1 MRFAAK
7 IKEKIISIKEKAVFL
22 LLLSQ
27 TLMYTNTA
35 HAQSGP
41 FSPTDG
47 DLSVKMLGKLFGG
60 LVGGGSD
67 PLKDLIT
74 TFNGAILAVGGI
86 LVAYTIFAGTIGTA
100 HEGQMLGKKFSS
112 VWIPIRTA
120 VGAALV
126 VPINGY
132 CAMQM
137 IVMWLIMQ
145 GIGLADTVWSAAV
158 NGNAIM
164 NGTITAFSAPP
175 AISELAVTMLNA
187 SVCTVAAQKNSSE
200 VLGNSD
206 NWGKEVKTTDG
217 VNEIVYGN
225 QSRRGMNNACGTV
238 QLLDEGSKSTGIGN
252 FGDFKNVQGNMK
264 GSSNTTNFIKIQNDA
279 AKAMADS
286 LHSAAQNLVAVNT
299 LGTVN
304 GIASKMVV
312 SVEQNYSSSILK
324 NAVRTYNETIKNAMT
339 NYFANDKDANV
350 LKNMTE
356 EGWIMAGA
364 WFIKQGN
371 VMSQANVGLTSIPTA
386 SSATSLRFGP
396 EFKEVNSVMNNFK
409 GVITF
414 EDSRGTSISKQ
425 NTLDSEDSDGWTA
438 RLGKMLGGFVT
449 GIDIDNLAEQTNVHP
464 IIQMKQ
470 MGDKMITGSIS
481 GITISIAL
489 AATIGAAG
497 GNVVADKFGGGTAAL
512 SAALLVAPVV
522 FTCFAATMSL
532 GFFMSYYIPMLP
544 FLIWLGCLVG
554 WFILVVEAIIAAPLW
569 AVMHLH
575 PNGDDVTGRGGQGYM
590 LVLGLLVRPTL
601 MIFGLI
607 CALILSGVI
616 GQFINSLFY
625 DVFVM
630 SRMGEKLSFFS
641 IIFAYIIYTAM
652 MLEFVKKMFAVIH
665 IIPDQLL
672 RWMGGGSEQL
682 GQYAG
687 ALTQG
692 TEGQFMKAG
701 AGLGYIGNQGT
712 NAGMQA
718 LQKGHMSKL
727 QREQTAN
734 DNRIA
739 NERQTSEA
747 SQAAGLTVD
756 QASALAGAESQM
768 LNAQDPG
775 GKAGAGFTAA
785 RAAQAMSAARQ
796 PLEMAGATP
805 AQLAKFNAT
814 VASAE
819 GGSLSDKIAS
829 AQSDFYDDKFG
840 AGAGQM
846 IMGAG
851 GGDTNRQATAAD
863 KLADAQASMAG
874 NPGQFKKF
882 ISDVN
887 TAVNQGTS
895 GNFNNSN
902 AASTLA
908 NYKSSH
914 GLQFDDSQAG
924 SPNAPA
930 SNYAAAI
937 NAMSHAYNVNSGP
950 SDSQD
955 SSMDSSVKPLSR
967 DDSPGLPSVSEPPK
981 PMD

>member
-1 MRFAAK
+1 MF
-7 IKEKIISIKEKAVFL
+7 
-22 LLLSQ
+22 
-27 TLMYTNTA
+27 TNTA

-41 FSPTDG
+41 FSPSEG
-47 DLSVKMLGKLFGG
+47 DLSVKILGKLFGG
-60 LVGGGSD
+60 LVGGGAD
-67 PLKDLIT
+67 PLKDLIS
-74 TFNGAILAVGGI
+74 TFNGAVLAVGGI
-86 LVAYTIFAGTIGTA
+86 LIAYTIFAGTIGTA

-112 VWIPIRTA
+112 VWIPIRTT

-126 VPINGY
+126 VPIDGY

-137 IVMWLIMQ
+137 LVMWLVMQ

-187 SVCTVAAQKNSSE
+187 SICTVAAQKNNNE

-206 NWGKEVKTTDG
+206 NWGKEVKTADG
-217 VNEIVYGN
+217 FSEIVYGN

-238 QLLDEGSKSTGIGN
+238 QLLDENSKSTGMGD

-286 LHSAAQNLVAVNT
+286 LYSSAQNLVAVNSD
-299 LGTVN
+299 TVQN
-304 GIASKMVV
+304 ITTKSVV
-312 SVEQNYSSSILK
+312 SVENNYNASALK
-324 NAVRTYNETIKNAMT
+324 NAVTTYNDTIKNAMI

-356 EGWIMAGA
+356 EGWLMAGA

-371 VMSQANVGLTSIPTA
+371 IMSQANVGLTSIPAA
-386 SSATSLRFGP
+386 SAATSLRFGP
-396 EFKEVNSVMNNFK
+396 EFREVNAVMSNFK
-409 GVITF
+409 NIIKF
-414 EDSRGTSISKQ
+414 EDGRGTSISKQ
-425 NTLDSEDSDGWTA
+425 NNLDSEDSDGWTA
-438 RLGKMLGGFVT
+438 RLGKMLGGFIT

-464 IIQMKQ
+464 IVQMKQ
-470 MGDKMITGSIS
+470 MGDRMITGSIQ
-481 GITISIAL
+481 GIILSIGAFAVGGGVLGSIAAKAVTL
-489 AATIGAAG
+489 G
-497 GNVVADKFGGGTAAL
+497 GSGTAAL
-512 SAALLVAPVV
+512 SAAMLVAPVV

-554 WFILVVEAIIAAPLW
+554 WVILVVEAIIAAPLW

-625 DVFVM
+625 DVFVI
-630 SRMGEKLSFFS
+630 SRMGDKLSFFS

-701 AGLGYIGNQGT
+701 AGLGYIANQGT
-712 NAGMQA
+712 NAGINMA
-718 LQKGHMSKL
+718 QKGHMAKL
-727 QREQTAN
+727 QQAQTSN
-734 DNRIA
+734 DNRLA
-739 NERQTSEA
+739 GERQTSEA
-747 SQAAGLTVD
+747 SQAAGLTTD
-756 QASALAGAESQM
+756 QATSLANSEKSM
-768 LNAQDPG
+768 LNSQDPS
-775 GKAGAGFTAA
+775 GKAGNGFTAA
-785 RAAQAMSAARQ
+785 KAAQAISAGRQ
-796 PLEMAGATP
+796 ALDMAGATP
-805 AQLAKFNAT
+805 AQKAKFNAT

-819 GGSLSDKIAS
+819 SGSLSDKIAS

-840 AGAGQM
+840 AGAGPM

-851 GGDTNRQATAAD
+851 NGDANKQATAAG
-863 KLADAQASMAG
+863 KLEEAQASMSG
-874 NPGQFKKF
+874 NPGQFKSF

-887 TAVNQGTS
+887 TAVSQGS
-895 GNFNNSN
+895 GGNFKNPS
-902 AASTLA
+902 AGQALSG
-908 NYKSSH
+908 YRSSH
-914 GLQFDDSQAG
+914 GLTFDNSAASSG
-924 SPNAPA
+924 EKPA
-930 SNYAAAI
+930 RNYAAAI
-937 NAMSHAYNVNSGP
+937 NAMSQAYGVGEDSGP
-950 SDSQD
+950 GPVPQPTATTTEST
-955 SSMDSSVKPLSR
+955 SVNKAPEV
-967 DDSPGLPSVSEPPK
+967 DK
-981 PMD
+981 